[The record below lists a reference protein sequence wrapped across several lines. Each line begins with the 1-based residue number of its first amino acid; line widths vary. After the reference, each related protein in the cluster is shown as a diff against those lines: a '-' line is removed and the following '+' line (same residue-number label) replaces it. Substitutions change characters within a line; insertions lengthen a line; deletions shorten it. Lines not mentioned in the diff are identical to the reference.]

1 MYKPIFQEE
10 NINFS
15 NLLSFIL
22 AMLRKYYKIASIF
35 VILYVAYFF
44 FLKDTKY
51 TATLSFYTNYN
62 EQPTGLS
69 VLLQRNFAEQGFNDL
84 NFSINNFLQSDNFY
98 NKIIY
103 HEYDIDGKK
112 LNLIDVWS
120 LSGEKPII
128 NISQIPDLTEKDRKY
143 ILAKGRLKT
152 TIKFNENQKTGLNVI
167 SVIIKKYPDLAIQVA
182 EQVYNAILVYSS
194 EVTNVKAKEKSRF
207 IEKRLYEIG
216 LKLEQDENDLIAFL
230 GKNKDLNS
238 PTLVVERDRIQRKIN
253 VNNAIFNSLSN
264 QLELARIEEKNNT
277 SSVFILDQAKLNDRK
292 AGRGL
297 FANMII
303 LFIGIGGL
311 LSLKDLYIN
320 RKQLFIF

>member
-22 AMLRKYYKIASIF
+22 AMFRKYYKIASIF
-35 VILYVAYFF
+35 VLLYIAYFF

-62 EQPTGLS
+62 QQASGLS
-69 VLLQRNFAEQGFNDL
+69 VLLQRNFAEQAFNDL
-84 NFSINNFLQSDNFY
+84 NFSINNFLQSENFY

-120 LSGEKPII
+120 IRGEKPII
-128 NISQIPDLTEKDRKY
+128 NISQIPELTEKDRKY
-143 ILAKGRLKT
+143 SLAKQRLKT
-152 TIKFNENQKTGLNVI
+152 KIKFNENKKTGLNTI
-167 SVIIKKYPDLAIQVA
+167 SVIIKKYPDLTIQVA
-182 EQVYNAILVYSS
+182 EQIYNAILVYSS
-194 EVTNVKAKEKSRF
+194 EVTNVKAKEKSMF
-207 IEKRLYEIG
+207 IEKRLNEVG
-216 LKLEQDENDLIAFL
+216 FKLEQDENELIEFL

-238 PTLVVERDRIQRKIN
+238 PALAIERTRIQRKIN

-277 SSVFILDQAKLNDRK
+277 SSVFILDEPKLDDLK

-297 FANMII
+297 FSNMFI

-311 LSLKDLYIN
+311 LSLKDIYIN